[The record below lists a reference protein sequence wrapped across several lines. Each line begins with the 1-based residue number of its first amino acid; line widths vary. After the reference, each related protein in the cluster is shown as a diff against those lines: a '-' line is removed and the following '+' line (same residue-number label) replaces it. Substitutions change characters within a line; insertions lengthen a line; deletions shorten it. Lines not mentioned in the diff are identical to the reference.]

1 MKKICYKETDK
12 IDHFICFYQAPQ
24 VDNLLGVLKQPSRVT
39 SPSFHGMSFF
49 QNNFSIFVVN
59 EAKPKIIPLVV
70 QVYDDLG
77 TKDIPVFN
85 LIPLRE
91 TTER

>member
-1 MKKICYKETDK
+1 
-12 IDHFICFYQAPQ
+12 
-24 VDNLLGVLKQPSRVT
+24 
-39 SPSFHGMSFF
+39 MSFF
-49 QNNFSIFVVN
+49 RNNFSIFVVN